1 MSSEHIFLGET
12 IGTAILILLGGGV
25 CAAVTL
31 KSSKARNAGW
41 LAITFGW
48 GFAVLTGAYI
58 SGSLSGAHLNPA
70 VTIGLAVDSGEW
82 SKVPVYL
89 AGQMLGAMIGAALVW
104 AAYAG
109 QFQAHLTDSEITG
122 AIEGPHAAATDGTDA
137 TAPGQRRAS
146 APGPVLG
153 IFSTGPEIRNVVQNL
168 ATEIIGTFV
177 LVLFILTLGLTKGL
191 SVSGTGTLMVA
202 LVVVG
207 IGLSLGGPTGYAINP
222 ARDLGP
228 RIVHALLPL
237 PNKGGSDWSY
247 AWIPV
252 VGPIVGAVLAAGLH
266 RIAF

>member
-1 MSSEHIFLGET
+1 MSSDHIFIGET
-12 IGTAILILLGGGV
+12 IGTAVLILLGGGV

-31 KSSKARNAGW
+31 KGSKARNAGW
-41 LAITFGW
+41 VAITFGW
-48 GFAVLTGAYI
+48 GFAVLAGAYI

-82 SKVPVYL
+82 GKVPVYL

-104 AAYAG
+104 ITYYG
-109 QFQAHLTDSEITG
+109 QFQAHLTDAEITG
-122 AIEGPHAAATDGTDA
+122 GPGAQATAAAEKQA
-137 TAPGQRRAS
+137 TG
-146 APGPVLG
+146 PGPVLG
-153 IFSTGPEIRNVVQNL
+153 IFSTGPEIRNVAQNL

-191 SVSGTGTLMVA
+191 AVSGTGTLMVA

-237 PNKGGSDWSY
+237 PNKGGSDWRY

-252 VGPIVGAVLAAGLH
+252 VGPIVGSVLAAGLYK
-266 RIAF
+266 IAF

>member
-1 MSSEHIFLGET
+1 MSSDNIFIGET

-48 GFAVLTGAYI
+48 GFAVLTAVYI
-58 SGSLSGAHLNPA
+58 SSSLSGAQLNPA
-70 VTIGLAVDSGEW
+70 VTIGIAVKTGDW
-82 SKVPVYL
+82 SDVPVYI
-89 AGQMLGAMIGAALVW
+89 AGQLLGAMIGAALVW
-104 AAYAG
+104 VAYYG
-109 QFQAHLTDSEITG
+109 QFQAHMNDPELVTVADP
-122 AIEGPHAAATDGTDA
+122 EGPVTGKDA
-137 TAPGQRRAS
+137 QPSSG
-146 APGPVLG
+146 GPVLG
-153 IFSTGPEIRNVVQNL
+153 IFSTGPEIRVVWQNL

-177 LVLFILTLGLTKGL
+177 LVLAVLTQGLTKGL
-191 SVSGTGTLMVA
+191 GLSGTGALMTA
-202 LVVVG
+202 FVVVG

-237 PNKGGSDWSY
+237 RNKGGSDWGY

-252 VGPIVGAVLAAGLH
+252 AGPIIGAVLAGGLY
-266 RIAF
+266 RIAFA

>member
-1 MSSEHIFLGET
+1 MSSSDIFIGET

-31 KSSKARNAGW
+31 KASKARNAGW

-48 GFAVLTGAYI
+48 GFAVLTAVYT
-58 SGSLSGAHLNPA
+58 SAPLSGAHLNPA
-70 VTIGLAVDSGEW
+70 VTLALALKDNGIPW
-82 SKVPVYL
+82 SQVPTYWG
-89 AGQMLGAMIGAALVW
+89 GQLLGAMIGAALVW
-104 AAYAG
+104 VAYYG
-109 QFQAHLTDSEITG
+109 QFHAHLTDREIVGGPG
-122 AIEGPHAAATDGTDA
+122 AQSTKTKAVEAQEQGA
-137 TAPGQRRAS
+137 
-146 APGPVLG
+146 GPVLG

-168 ATEIIGTFV
+168 ATEIIGTIV
-177 LVLFILTLGLTKGL
+177 LVLAVLTQGLNDGGNGLGTLGALIT
-191 SVSGTGTLMVA
+191 S
-202 LVVVG
+202 LVVVS

-252 VGPIVGAVLAAGLH
+252 AGPLIGGAIAAG
-266 RIAF
+266 IYNVAFA